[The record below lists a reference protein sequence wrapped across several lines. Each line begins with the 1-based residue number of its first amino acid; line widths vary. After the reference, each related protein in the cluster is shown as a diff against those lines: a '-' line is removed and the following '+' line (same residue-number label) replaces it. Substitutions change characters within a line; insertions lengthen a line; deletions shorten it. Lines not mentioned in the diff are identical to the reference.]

1 MNIAIIGGSGFI
13 GRHIAEACKRE
24 GNHVTNYARKSH
36 AAEDNLVA
44 IDLREVESVAIWKAR
59 LTAHKTSAVI
69 NCVGILKG
77 TNAEMDAVHH
87 RSSAAIALACR
98 EMKIP
103 FLHVSMLGFYD
114 SPDTPYFVSKRRGE
128 EAIRVADPGAII
140 VRPSVIFGDD
150 SPATKLMLQ
159 HAASPLFVLPQH
171 TKPIA
176 PVHID
181 DVAQLCA
188 YLITTLRAQGRDIDV
203 VGDAEMSI
211 AGYLARLR
219 EAKTPKRARLVKLP
233 NKLFR
238 FAASAAS
245 KLGSK
250 TFCPEVVDLME
261 HAHIGR
267 PGAIHQWLH
276 HPAKPVAEFQR
287 A

>member
-13 GRHIAEACKRE
+13 GRHIAEACKQS
-24 GNHVTNYARKSH
+24 HHSVKNYARASYVGQ
-36 AAEDNLVA
+36 EA
-44 IDLREVESVAIWKAR
+44 IEPVDLRDVESVAVWKAR
-59 LTAHKTSAVI
+59 FELSKTTGVI
-69 NCVGILKG
+69 NCVGILQG
-77 TNAEMDAVHH
+77 SIAEMDAVHH
-87 RSSAAIALACR
+87 LSPAAIALACR
-98 EMKIP
+98 ELKIP

-140 VRPSVIFGDD
+140 VRPSVIFGYD

-188 YLITTLRAQGRDIDV
+188 YLITTMRAQGRDIDV
-203 VGDAEMSI
+203 VGDCEMSI

-219 EAKTPKRARLVKLP
+219 EARTPKRARLVKLP
-233 NKLFR
+233 NRLFR
-238 FAASAAS
+238 LAATAAS

-250 TFCPEVVDLME
+250 NFCPEVIDLME

-276 HPAKPVAEFQR
+276 HPAKPVGEFQR